1 MYVGICKCKSVSIRY
16 LLLEMNLETT
26 LFMFILN
33 HDYLQP
39 SYATLH
45 IVQWY
50 TSLQISVLNLWSPN
64 FRNLNDTRMHF
75 ERENVWFTLPS
86 LLSVRYLLILQLVKT
101 VTDND
106 TLIVANDKYEA
117 NDNKITQAL
126 IITIMNM
133 KAAHKA
139 MYFQCIQHAVF
150 QK

>member
-1 MYVGICKCKSVSIRY
+1 
-16 LLLEMNLETT
+16 
-26 LFMFILN
+26 
-33 HDYLQP
+33 
-39 SYATLH
+39 
-45 IVQWY
+45 
-50 TSLQISVLNLWSPN
+50 
-64 FRNLNDTRMHF
+64 MHF

-117 NDNKITQAL
+117 NDSKITQAL

-139 MYFQCIQHAVF
+139 MYFQCI
-150 QK
+150 